1 MKKALLAVTV
11 CGIAVA
17 AGLSFSG
24 TVFAQKKSQSA
35 AKSEEEK
42 AKELAEKAAQEAAQ
56 KQLEAARQRNIAEQK
71 VKAQLSAREW
81 TVYRTPESGKGKTE
95 TDVITFT
102 AEGQVSSQWLLGKGY
117 AASNF
122 RLTVQDDGTSVWETM
137 QVDENKNLAFPRGIL
152 KDEKMIRNIFMKPVK
167 GEPVNYLYTTV
178 VPPAPVAEEAPKK
191 KGKK

>member
-95 TDVITFT
+95 TDVLTFT

-152 KDEKMIRNIFMKPVK
+152 KGEEMIGNIFMKPVK

>member
-1 MKKALLAVTV
+1 MKKGLLAVTV

-35 AKSEEEK
+35 AKSEEEQ
-42 AKELAEKAAQEAAQ
+42 AKELEIKAAEEAAQ
-56 KQLEAARQRNIAEQK
+56 KQLEAARQRNLAEQK
-71 VKAQLSAREW
+71 VKGQLAAKEW

-95 TDVITFT
+95 TDVLTFT
-102 AEGQVSSQWLLGKGY
+102 SEGQVSFKWLFGKGY
-117 AASNF
+117 TASNF
-122 RLTVQDDGTSVWETM
+122 RITIQDDGAAVWETM
-137 QVDENKNLAFPRGIL
+137 QVDADKNLAFPRGIL
-152 KDEKMIRNIFMKPVK
+152 RGEEMIGSIFMKPVK

-178 VPPAPVAEEAPKK
+178 VPPEPAPEEAPKK